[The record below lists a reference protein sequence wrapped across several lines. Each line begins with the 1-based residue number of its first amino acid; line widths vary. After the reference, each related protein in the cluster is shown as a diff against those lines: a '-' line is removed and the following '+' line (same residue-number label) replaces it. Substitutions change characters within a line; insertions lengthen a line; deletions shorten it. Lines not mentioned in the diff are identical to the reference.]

1 MSQWKKYFS
10 EERAKRAPRP
20 FEITLASVQLDAAT
34 ARSVKLKRK
43 NGRVELLAK
52 TRTFSSKFVTPKV
65 KTVDARRLRRNPE
78 FRELEG
84 FRPAHL
90 DFRAL
95 PQELVASLRQTN
107 RIRHAGIKVRRNTST
122 PTSVFA
128 PEDRFTFNDT
138 AFPWST
144 CGRVDTAAG
153 WGSGVM
159 IGPRHF
165 MTASHV
171 VNWGPNN
178 TAGWIKFTP
187 LQFDDTTPFGT
198 AFATR
203 IYSWLKAD
211 GSDQLDRD
219 ETAFDY
225 VVCVLERRLGEVTGW
240 MGSRG
245 YSTDWDGDAVWGHIG
260 YPFDLAGGKRPAF
273 VGYQAFD
280 STFTRTVGGRDSF
293 GIQHRIDAVG
303 GQSGGPYF
311 GWWGDEPWPRVVG
324 TQSGENQGGP
334 GGPNNCGG
342 GNPLP
347 ELINH
352 ARTVEP

>member
-1 MSQWKKYFS
+1 MSQWKKYLR
-10 EERAKRAPRP
+10 EQRAKRSAKP
-20 FEITLASVQLDAAT
+20 FEITLASLQLDVAT
-34 ARSVKLKRK
+34 ARSLKIKRRG
-43 NGRVELLAK
+43 GRVELVAK
-52 TRTFSSKFVTPKV
+52 ARSFAPKLITPKV
-65 KTVDARRLRRNPE
+65 KTVDARRVS
-78 FRELEG
+78 REYVSEPEG

-95 PQELVASLRQTN
+95 PKELAASLRQNN
-107 RIRHAGIKVRRNTST
+107 RIRRAGLTARRNSGL
-122 PTSVFA
+122 PTSVFT
-128 PEDRFTFNDT
+128 PEERYTFSDT

-144 CGRVDTAAG
+144 CGRIDTAAG

-159 IGPRHF
+159 IGPRHV

-178 TAGWIKFTP
+178 TAGWLKFTP
-187 LQFDDTTPFGT
+187 LRFDNAEPFGH
-198 AFATR
+198 AYATR
-203 IYSWLKAD
+203 VYWWLRAD
-211 GSDQLDRD
+211 ASDLIQAD

-245 YSTDWDGDAVWGHIG
+245 YSTSWNGGAYWGHIG
-260 YPFDLAGGKRPAF
+260 YPFDLAGGTRPAF
-273 VGYQAFD
+273 VGYQPLD
-280 STFTRTVGGRDSF
+280 STFTRTLGGRDSF
-293 GIQHRIDAVG
+293 GIRHQIDAVG

-324 TQSGENQGGP
+324 TQSAEDWGGAD
-334 GGPNNCGG
+334 GPNTCGG